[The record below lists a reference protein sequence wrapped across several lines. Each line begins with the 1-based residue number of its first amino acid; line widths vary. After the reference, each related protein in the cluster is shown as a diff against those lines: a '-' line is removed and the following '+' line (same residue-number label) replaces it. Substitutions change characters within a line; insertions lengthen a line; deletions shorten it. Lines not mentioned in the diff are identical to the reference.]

1 MSYYQDVVVEYL
13 RADRARFVNTEYL
26 IQLNPNNESK
36 GTFWYCDAVAV
47 SFSDSTIY
55 LCEVTYSKTMT
66 ALIKRLRAWSA
77 NWSGVRAA
85 LIRDAQIP
93 NPKDWAVKLWLF
105 VPAKH
110 EPLLRQKLTS
120 VPNVGIGDDQMP
132 TPEIRTLESVTP
144 WNHGLW
150 DKKLAVLGEQEETA
164 RLADA

>member
-110 EPLLRQKLTS
+110 EPPFEAEAYVSAERGNRRRSDAHPGNQNLGVSHAVESRF
-120 VPNVGIGDDQMP
+120 VG
-132 TPEIRTLESVTP
+132 
-144 WNHGLW
+144 
-150 DKKLAVLGEQEETA
+150 
-164 RLADA
+164 